1 MSEAK
6 IHNLNKA
13 LRTASRIAV
22 LTGAGIS
29 AESGI
34 PTFRDAQTGIWAKY
48 DPQELASPRA
58 FREQPR
64 TVLRWY
70 EWRRNLIDQ
79 AQPNP
84 AHKALARLERRTRK
98 QNQSLLLITQ
108 NIDDLH
114 RKAGS
119 ENLIELHG
127 NIYRHKC
134 FQCDRPREGTI
145 SPIDEDSGLQRCPA
159 CNGLLRPDVV
169 WFGESLPEKEL
180 QRAFSFTTR
189 SDVFLSVGTS
199 ALVHPAASLP
209 LLAADNGATLVEINP
224 ESTPI
229 TERADLVFHSPA
241 SQILTDI
248 IPE

>member
-6 IHNLNKA
+6 LHVLRKA

-34 PTFRDAQTGIWAKY
+34 PTFRDAQTGMWAKY
-48 DPQELASPRA
+48 NPQELASPHA
-58 FREQPR
+58 FREHPR

-70 EWRRNLIDQ
+70 EWRRSLIDQ
-79 AQPNP
+79 ALPNP
-84 AHKALARLERRTRK
+84 GHKALARLEQRAGE
-98 QNQSLLLITQ
+98 QNQPFLLITQ

-127 NIYRHKC
+127 NIYRYKC
-134 FQCDRPREGTI
+134 FQCDRPQDGAL
-145 SPIDEDSGLQRCPA
+145 SPIDEDSALPRCPA

-169 WFGESLPEKEL
+169 WFDESLPQKKL
-180 QRAFSFTTR
+180 HRALSFTTR
-189 SDVFLSVGTS
+189 SEIFLSVGTS

-209 LLAADNGATLVEINP
+209 TLAADNGATLVEINP

-229 TERADLVFHSPA
+229 TEQADIVFQSPA

-248 IPE
+248 LPE